1 MDTLGMETIMTQQQL
16 LSHTRKAVD
25 TFNMIEE
32 GDQIAIGVSGGKDSL
47 TLALALKGLQ
57 RFYPKHFD
65 IHAFTVSLG
74 FPGTDFSPVADFMA
88 QHEIPYDIID
98 TDIGPIIF
106 EQRKE
111 KNPCA
116 LCAKMRKGS
125 FNDAAKA
132 AGCNKVA
139 LGHHKEDV
147 IETFLMSL
155 LYEGRINTFS
165 PVTHWDRIGL
175 YSIRPLLFVPEQ
187 DIVYFANKNQLPIV
201 KNPCPA
207 NGFTKREEA
216 KQQLRLW
223 NHNHPGTTDRIFRA
237 ILNSS
242 IKGWDTHELS

>member
-1 MDTLGMETIMTQQQL
+1 MMTLQQL

-25 TFNMIEE
+25 TFSMIED
-32 GDQIAIGVSGGKDSL
+32 GDRIAIGVSGGKDSL

-57 RFYPKHFD
+57 RFYPKHFELQ
-65 IHAFTVSLG
+65 AFTVSLG

-88 QHEIPYDIID
+88 AHDIPYQVIES
-98 TDIGPIIF
+98 DIGEIVF

-116 LCAKMRKGS
+116 LCAKMRKGA

-139 LGHHKEDV
+139 LGHHKEDAV
-147 IETFLMSL
+147 ETFLMSL

-175 YSIRPLLFVPEQ
+175 YSIRPLLFVSEQ
-187 DIVYFANKNQLPIV
+187 DIVYFANQNHLPIV

-216 KQQLRLW
+216 KQQLRQW
-223 NHNHPGTTDRIFRA
+223 NQRQHGTTDRIFRA
-237 ILNSS
+237 ILDSS
-242 IKGWDTHELS
+242 IKGWDVHDLPR